1 MARANQVP
9 RVCSQSRTGYP
20 WRLRCDYIKG
30 KGQRAK
36 GKGQRAEGTRGSAQE
51 QEASAAGLRK
61 TFDGIAERRARD
73 DADVGAQVPVEARR
87 VDLSRLAER
96 PPDGLL
102 DQILPVGVQPLRD
115 LVDEVEPASPAHER
129 EQPND
134 RRAAHPHVA
143 VL

>member
-1 MARANQVP
+1 MGTCTFCAPPTRIFVELGNAVEKSDMPLSLHPPTPGTGANQVP

-61 TFDGIAERRARD
+61 TFDGIAEPRARD

-87 VDLSRLAER
+87 VDL
-96 PPDGLL
+96 
-102 DQILPVGVQPLRD
+102 
-115 LVDEVEPASPAHER
+115 
-129 EQPND
+129 
-134 RRAAHPHVA
+134 
-143 VL
+143 